1 MLVTVLYVQVDN
13 LTYVTAMCAASQKTV
28 RYNCYVALMTDGTV
42 VSATCKCTIQ

>member
-13 LTYVTAMCAASQKTV
+13 LTYVTAMYAASQKTV

-42 VSATCKCTIQ
+42 VSATCECTIG